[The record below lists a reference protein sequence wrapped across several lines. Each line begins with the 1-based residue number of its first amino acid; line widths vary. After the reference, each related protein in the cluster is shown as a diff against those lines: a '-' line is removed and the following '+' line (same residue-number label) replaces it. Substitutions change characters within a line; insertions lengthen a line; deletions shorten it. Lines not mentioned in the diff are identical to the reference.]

1 MENSPKSKPKTPKLF
16 ADYAPEECS
25 LLNLVAEECHQQRQQ
40 FVTCQRLWSYQ
51 FHRNLLINFH
61 SFRPVKLT

>member
-1 MENSPKSKPKTPKLF
+1 MENSPKSKTPEIF

-40 FVTCQRLWSYQ
+40 FVTCQRLWSY
-51 FHRNLLINFH
+51 
-61 SFRPVKLT
+61 